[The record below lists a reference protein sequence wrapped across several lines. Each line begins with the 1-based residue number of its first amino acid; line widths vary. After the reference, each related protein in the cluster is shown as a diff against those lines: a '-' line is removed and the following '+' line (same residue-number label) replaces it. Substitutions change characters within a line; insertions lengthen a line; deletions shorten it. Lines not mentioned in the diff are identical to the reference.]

1 MLELP
6 ATDPGRYSWEP
17 VKPRDPDHMPTG
29 QRLLHVVADRIQW
42 QTALEQARR
51 RAAEDELPANGQA
64 A

>member
-1 MLELP
+1 
-6 ATDPGRYSWEP
+6 
-17 VKPRDPDHMPTG
+17 MPTG

-51 RAAEDELPANGQA
+51 RAAEAGLPANGQA